1 MENPQVGT
9 VNDRKDD
16 AEMQSADGA
25 AVAQPASRNAEFS
38 NGRSGMGNAEYN
50 TGMGSGGY

>member
-38 NGRSGMGNAEYN
+38 NGRSGMGNGEYN